1 MTLGNYY
8 VAYYRMLNAIGVNS
22 ISAKDITAIRAELET
37 AKRRAAKELEL
48 ARREYNSRIAASGA
62 KSQESDVVAIE
73 KKVVNQPLT
82 NFGSVDFI
90 SIYDS
95 SPARAAQAGKGGK

>member
-1 MTLGNYY
+1 M
-8 VAYYRMLNAIGVNS
+8 
-22 ISAKDITAIRAELET
+22 
-37 AKRRAAKELEL
+37 
-48 ARREYNSRIAASGA
+48 
-62 KSQESDVVAIE
+62 VAIE

-95 SPARAAQAGKGGK
+95 SPARAAQAGKGGKAGK

>member
-1 MTLGNYY
+1 MT
-8 VAYYRMLNAIGVNS
+8 
-22 ISAKDITAIRAELET
+22 
-37 AKRRAAKELEL
+37 
-48 ARREYNSRIAASGA
+48 
-62 KSQESDVVAIE
+62 AIE

-95 SPARAAQAGKGGK
+95 SPARAAQAAGKGGK